1 MGEAGAEIGV
11 VAMPQELRGEV
22 CEGEGGHAT
31 WGFKSVE
38 IEAEVGRHV
47 MADRRALSTW
57 GSNDETETADF
68 E

>member
-1 MGEAGAEIGV
+1 
-11 VAMPQELRGEV
+11 MPQELRGEV
-22 CEGEGGHAT
+22 CEGEGVHAT